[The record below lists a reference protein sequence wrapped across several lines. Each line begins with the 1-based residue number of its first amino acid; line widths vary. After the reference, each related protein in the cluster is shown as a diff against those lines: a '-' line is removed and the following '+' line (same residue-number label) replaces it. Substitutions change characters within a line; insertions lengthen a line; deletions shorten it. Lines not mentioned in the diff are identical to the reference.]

1 MIWNFYFLKRS
12 DKVIYPGL
20 WQMVNGKI
28 KKGEKAYETALREIK
43 EETGL
48 IPERLWVV
56 PNVNSFY
63 SHENDNIMM
72 LPVFAAQVKRNQD
85 VIISDEH
92 CDYQWLNAKS
102 AKEILAW
109 TGQRKSIDLIV
120 NYIKKEINFLD
131 LVEIG
136 MNQGSK

>member
-1 MIWNFYFLKRS
+1 M
-12 DKVIYPGL
+12 
-20 WQMVNGKI
+20 
-28 KKGEKAYETALREIK
+28 
-43 EETGL
+43 
-48 IPERLWVV
+48 

-72 LPVFAAQVKRNQD
+72 LPVFAAQVKENQD

-92 CDYQWLNAKS
+92 CDYQWLNAKN

-109 TGQRKSIDLIV
+109 TGQRKSVDIIV

-131 LVEIG
+131 LVEIRIKQ
-136 MNQGSK
+136 MNR